1 MYCSSNG
8 SVAGMALMGASI
20 FAVEQVGVDGDG
32 SVTET
37 QEEQFIGQREK
48 VLPGTLAHW
57 NQMLIQQFTL
67 FELYELLCG
76 HVLAHVQLGC
86 DLVRTGRDKFFDVGV
101 EIAEIGEGSEGPGL
115 QPPLPDFVG
124 QWEAMDL
131 RITLVQRQIQ
141 LCSPPS
147 VCSTTHWMNCSLGT
161 TMRFPMRSMGK
172 SGSCINS

>member
-48 VLPGTLAHW
+48 VLPGTLAHR

-67 FELYELLCG
+67 FEVHELLCG
-76 HVLAHVQLGC
+76 HGLAHVQRGC
-86 DLVRTGRDKFFDVGV
+86 DFVRTGRDRFPAVGV
-101 EIAEIGEGSEGPGL
+101 EIAEIGEGIEGLGL
-115 QPPLPDFVG
+115 
-124 QWEAMDL
+124 
-131 RITLVQRQIQ
+131 
-141 LCSPPS
+141 
-147 VCSTTHWMNCSLGT
+147 
-161 TMRFPMRSMGK
+161 
-172 SGSCINS
+172 